1 MFSPFFDIKN
11 LLQLFKHGYFNA
23 KSWTPSFLTR
33 ILTAIRFCA
42 LLELHPV
49 AAIRVEFSRNQSR
62 GKMKNFC
69 PSYWLL
75 ASHVV
80 KSPWIKLWTLRKCGS
95 ICSSRV
101 PVVHET
107 YHMQDQDTISPGFA
121 IFFGFKIALAMRK
134 LQGRSPFGG
143 MCKGSGSNTDWQ
155 YSSCDCP

>member
-62 GKMKNFC
+62 GENEEFLSVLLTFGVSHGKITMNKVVNSAKMRINMQQQSSGC
-69 PSYWLL
+69 PWNLSY
-75 ASHVV
+75 ARSGYDFA
-80 KSPWIKLWTLRKCGS
+80 WICNIFWIQNSTCYA
-95 ICSSRV
+95 
-101 PVVHET
+101 ET
-107 YHMQDQDTISPGFA
+107 AREETIWW
-121 IFFGFKIALAMRK
+121 
-134 LQGRSPFGG
+134 
-143 MCKGSGSNTDWQ
+143 NV
-155 YSSCDCP
+155 